1 MSRYNRCK
9 FCIQLPPT
17 LDKPKNRLQLLIVLL
32 SKHLHRFQSV
42 SVLETPAIGILLQRQ
57 STRTKIAQNPTS
69 QQCDRSYSIGS
80 YNQKVDERIRSNN
93 SIAGGLMKRLSV
105 FLTAAG
111 LTLAGVAQGEVVN
124 LNIFNTGVDATT
136 GISQPQGSTD
146 SHYTVVSSPAGVV
159 PVVQTSVEGFPIP
172 PWIGD
177 STTSAWIGPAGTAPA
192 GDYTYQTTFDLTG
205 LDPATAIL
213 SGQWATDNAG
223 VLVLN
228 GVSTGFTSPFGVAEG
243 SYSFEVWHQFTINSG
258 FVDGVNTLDFV
269 VNNADVA
276 GLNPTGLRVEISGTA
291 DVATPEPGT
300 FGMFGLGSTAVFA
313 ILRRGRKVTA

>member
-1 MSRYNRCK
+1 
-9 FCIQLPPT
+9 
-17 LDKPKNRLQLLIVLL
+17 
-32 SKHLHRFQSV
+32 
-42 SVLETPAIGILLQRQ
+42 
-57 STRTKIAQNPTS
+57 
-69 QQCDRSYSIGS
+69 
-80 YNQKVDERIRSNN
+80 
-93 SIAGGLMKRLSV
+93 MKRLSV

-192 GDYTYQTTFDLTG
+192 DDYTYQTTFDLTG

-258 FVDGVNTLDFV
+258 FVDGVNTLELVD
-269 VNNADVA
+269 NNADVA